1 MNKTVKIL
9 LGIIIIV
16 VLALATHFIVYNLT
30 VNMLNEQEQGQSDLP
45 EYTVGDQKIHTIIC
59 EINND
64 FELEI
69 PETFTKMDEETLK
82 VKYPLESRP
91 GLVYTNEEAN
101 INVAVSI
108 TANEM
113 TDEQIEDYVALYQ
126 GLFGES
132 ENVNLMRCETSKQ
145 NGIKTGRVEMITP
158 ATDTNIYNNMCFFQI
173 DNKQV
178 IVSFNCKE
186 SQMEDWKEMSNVIIN
201 SIKLI
206 EN

>member
-91 GLVYTNEEAN
+91 GLV
-101 INVAVSI
+101 
-108 TANEM
+108 
-113 TDEQIEDYVALYQ
+113 
-126 GLFGES
+126 
-132 ENVNLMRCETSKQ
+132 
-145 NGIKTGRVEMITP
+145 
-158 ATDTNIYNNMCFFQI
+158 
-173 DNKQV
+173 
-178 IVSFNCKE
+178 
-186 SQMEDWKEMSNVIIN
+186 
-201 SIKLI
+201 
-206 EN
+206 